1 MKALKCEMCGS
12 NDVVKQDGLYVCQ
25 NCGTKYTVE
34 EARKMMV
41 EGTVE
46 VKGTVKVDTS
56 DELKNLYEI
65 ARRAK
70 DSDNSE
76 NAAKYYDMILVKDP
90 SSWEANFYVVY
101 YKAMSCTIG
110 QISSA
115 GNSVMNCL
123 PSVID
128 LVESN
133 VAENEKEDV
142 LIEIQARCSIIAH
155 ILSSAAESTY
165 LDTDIEYRTDYI
177 GDFSDRVL
185 KATFICYTF
194 GDVIEEKYHGKYG
207 SMSAESWKDG
217 VEVFQTYTKHLASGI
232 DVSEIQEL
240 INERGEKIKKYDSY
254 YVAPT
259 ISKNFSSSS
268 ASSSTDASSSGCYVA
283 TAVYG
288 SYNCPQ
294 VWTLRRF
301 RDNTLDA
308 TWYGRAFI
316 KTYYAI
322 SPTLVRWF
330 GESSWFRK
338 LWRIPLDKLVAA
350 LKGKGVE
357 DTPYIDKY

>member
-1 MKALKCEMCGS
+1 MKAIKCELCGS
-12 NDVVKQDGLYVCQ
+12 NDVVKQDGLFVCQ
-25 NCGTKYTVE
+25 HCGTKYSLE
-34 EARKMMV
+34 EAKKLMID
-41 EGTVE
+41 GTVD

-76 NAAKYYDMILVKDP
+76 NATKYYDMILVKDP

-101 YKAMSCTIG
+101 YQAMSCTIG
-110 QISSA
+110 QITSA
-115 GNSVMNCL
+115 GSSVTNCL

-133 VAENEKEDV
+133 VPENEKENV
-142 LIEIQARCSIIAH
+142 LKEIQARCSIIAH
-155 ILSSAAESTY
+155 MLSSAAENTY
-165 LDTDIEYRTDYI
+165 LDTDIEFRSNYLS
-177 GDFSDRVL
+177 DFSDRVL
-185 KATFICYTF
+185 SATFICYTF
-194 GDVIEEKYHGKYG
+194 GDVLEEKYQGKYG
-207 SMSAESWKDG
+207 AMSAESWKDG
-217 VEVFQTYTKHLASGI
+217 VEVFQTYTKQIASGI
-232 DVSEIQEL
+232 DVSGIQKL
-240 INERGEKIKKYDSY
+240 IDERGEQIKKYDPSY
-254 YVAPT
+254 VTPS
-259 ISKNFSSSS
+259 IHKEP
-268 ASSSTDASSSGCYVA
+268 SSGCYVA

-288 SYNCPQ
+288 SYNCPE

-330 GESSWFRK
+330 GETAWFKK
-338 LWRIPLDKLVAA
+338 LWRRPLDKMVAS
-350 LKGKGVE
+350 LQEKGVE
-357 DTPYIDKY
+357 STPYQDKY